1 MNLLFHT
8 EINFLINNNVTCPAI
23 VQGKLFILILKLI
36 SVYVSCLLL
45 PVSCF
50 LQRMALLVHIIPHC
64 RKFFKKL
71 KVIYPTKLWQV
82 SCEFFTVD
90 TVSFFL
96 KTSKKYGGAVL
107 TPAPC
112 LP

>member
-23 VQGKLFILILKLI
+23 IQGKLFILILKLI

-45 PVSCF
+45 P
-50 LQRMALLVHIIPHC
+50 AA
-64 RKFFKKL
+64 
-71 KVIYPTKLWQV
+71 
-82 SCEFFTVD
+82 
-90 TVSFFL
+90 
-96 KTSKKYGGAVL
+96 YGI
-107 TPAPC
+107 TYTYYTT